1 MTQQAELAIFRGDDD
16 PRLVEASLACPACLS
31 GEVDW
36 ALDVDGWEAQ
46 VWCTCRSCGHR
57 RAVGLNS
64 QQALRLYLRAR
75 YPAAR

>member
-1 MTQQAELAIFRGDDD
+1 MESLSELASFRGDDD
-16 PRLVEASLACPACLS
+16 PRLVAAALACSVCLS

-36 ALDVDGWEAQ
+36 ALDVDGWEAE
-46 VWCTCRSCGHR
+46 VWCSCRACGHR

-75 YPAAR
+75 YTAA